1 MNDIEEIPQGYA
13 GTRDVVPD
21 NPHLGENNARDNCG
35 PSADIPPMSV
45 VIPEGRKM
53 NKYKPGEPLLSDSM
67 LETLSID
74 LQILH
79 AHVVDKSKTVNMDT
93 RPR

>member
-1 MNDIEEIPQGYA
+1 MNDIEENPQGYV
-13 GTRDVVPD
+13 GTGDVVK
-21 NPHLGENNARDNCG
+21 NACDSCG
-35 PSADIPPMSV
+35 PSADKPPMPV

-53 NKYKPGEPLLSDSM
+53 NMYRPGEPLLSDSM

-79 AHVVDKSKTVNMDT
+79 AHVVDKSKKG
-93 RPR
+93 

>member
-1 MNDIEEIPQGYA
+1 MP
-13 GTRDVVPD
+13 
-21 NPHLGENNARDNCG
+21 
-35 PSADIPPMSV
+35 V

-53 NKYKPGEPLLSDSM
+53 NMYKPGEPLLSNSM

-79 AHVVDKSKTVNMDT
+79 AHVVDKSKEGQHGYTAKVIEGYSFV
-93 RPR
+93 